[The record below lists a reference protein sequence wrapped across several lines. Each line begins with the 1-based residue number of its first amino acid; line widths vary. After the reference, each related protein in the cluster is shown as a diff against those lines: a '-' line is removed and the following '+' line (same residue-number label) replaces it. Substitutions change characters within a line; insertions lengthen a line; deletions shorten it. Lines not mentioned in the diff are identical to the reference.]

1 MQPFRLTSVFILIL
15 LLCSVVAAACTND
28 DGPSNVAETPLPAGP
43 TPDVEAIVEAAVRGA
58 LQAIPTQAPAPTPDV
73 EAVVETVLER
83 AMDNLLEAMATVR
96 SVENGI
102 TEDTE
107 LPAEPQGQAVEA
119 QSLLAPTS
127 GAFVSFGGTGFG
139 APSISKELS
148 EAGGLTVTAVG
159 SVTALANEA
168 YVIVIPEQLYGPVG
182 PEKLSHEDRDDVV
195 QNLIDIGIGV
205 DEIEFESGQ
214 QYDPETI
221 SVEVQIDDLPE
232 IGDLILNAVEK
243 VTRRTERSGALFG
256 VIGQECDQALAAAR
270 QEAITRAE
278 GDSLDLAEALGVVR
292 SGIITAVENPA
303 NSFSPALPGLDK
315 CGGGE
320 FHPYLTPLMPFDA
333 DPDVQV
339 SLRMQI
345 TYGPDSEQTGGLTA
359 TANGTITAMATEA
372 YVVVIP
378 EPIYGPG
385 SPEKLSSEDR
395 DDVVQS
401 LMDIGISEDDIE
413 FEPGQRYEPETI
425 SVEVQVE
432 DLPEV
437 GDLILQAVEDVLRR
451 PGHSGV
457 RFTLSEENC
466 DRELGLARLN
476 AISQIDRKAN
486 DIAAALGMVRGGVI
500 GAVEYPLVNLGY
512 GLASTDRCGGLLQ
525 YDPYTL
531 LSLDADPSVDVVLP
545 LQITFAPQ
553 SDETA
558 GLVAIGST
566 SLTVEA
572 DEAYVVVIPQLFYGP
587 RGPEPLSREDRADVI
602 DKLTGIGI
610 ASDDIE
616 FVSGRQPSEP
626 VQISVG
632 VPLVDLPEIGERI
645 LEEVEGV
652 LRHSESSGVRFGL
665 SEESCRAGLALARR
679 DAASQA
685 DENANGLAEAIG
697 VVRGDVVSVVE
708 SSLGG
713 FNYGSTSA
721 ASCDGQFQDLLSF
734 DAESK
739 IEVAVEL
746 QISYAISR

>member
-1 MQPFRLTSVFILIL
+1 MQPIRLTSVFVLIL
-15 LLCSVVAAACTND
+15 LLCAVVAAACTND
-28 DGPSNVAETPLPAGP
+28 DGPSNIAETPLPAAP
-43 TPDVEAIVEAAVRGA
+43 SPDVEAIVEAAVRGA
-58 LQAIPTQAPAPTPDV
+58 LQAIPTQTPAPTPDF
-73 EAVVETVLER
+73 EAVVETALER
-83 AMDNLLEAMATVR
+83 AMDNLLEVMATVR
-96 SVENGI
+96 SVDNEI

-107 LPAEPQGQAVEA
+107 LPPESPEQVVEFQA
-119 QSLLAPTS
+119 LPGPTS
-127 GAFVSFGGTGFG
+127 GAFVSLGGTGFG
-139 APSISKELS
+139 TLPISQEIS
-148 EAGGLTVTAVG
+148 EAGGLTVTAFG
-159 SVTALANEA
+159 SVTVSANEA
-168 YVIVIPEQLYGPVG
+168 YVIVIPEQFYGPGG
-182 PEKLSHEDRDDVV
+182 PEKLSHEDRDDIV
-195 QNLIDIGIGV
+195 QNLLDIGISV
-205 DEIEFESGQ
+205 DDIEFESGQ

-232 IGDLILNAVEK
+232 IGDLILDAVED
-243 VTRRTERSGALFG
+243 VIRRTERSGAVFS
-256 VIGQECDQALAAAR
+256 VSGQKCDQALAAAR

-292 SGIITAVENPA
+292 SGIITAVESPA
-303 NSFSPALPGLDK
+303 NSFSPVLPGLDK

-320 FHPYLTPLMPFDA
+320 FHPYQTPLMPFDA
-333 DPDVQV
+333 DPEVEV

-359 TANGTITAMATEA
+359 TANGKVMAEATEA

-378 EPIYGPG
+378 EQFYGPG
-385 SPEKLSSEDR
+385 GPEKLSSEDR

-413 FEPGQRYEPETI
+413 FESGQLYDSETI

-432 DLPEV
+432 DLPEI

-466 DRELGLARLN
+466 DRALGLARLN
-476 AISQIDRKAN
+476 AISQIDRKAK
-486 DIAAALGMVRGGVI
+486 DMAAALGMVRGGVI
-500 GAVEYPLVNLGY
+500 GAVEYPLANLRY
-512 GLASTDRCGGLLQ
+512 GLANSDRCGGLFQ
-525 YDPYTL
+525 YDPYAL
-531 LSLDADPSVDVVLP
+531 LSFDAKPSVDVVLP

-558 GLVAIGST
+558 GLVAIASS
-566 SLTVEA
+566 SLTVRA

-616 FVSGRQPSEP
+616 FVSGRQPYEP
-626 VQISVG
+626 VQISVE
-632 VPLVDLPEIGERI
+632 VALADLPEIGERI
-645 LEEVEGV
+645 LEAVEGV
-652 LRHSESSGVRFGL
+652 LRHSQNSGVRFGL

-713 FNYGSTSA
+713 FNYGSTST

-734 DAESK
+734 DAESE